1 MKKQIGYI
9 SAFFV
14 FVLLASC
21 STKENTMSSRFY
33 HAFTSRYNIYY
44 NGKTSFDESLK
55 SLQNGHKDNYT
66 EQLLMFPISAKEKN
80 KQTPGGSFDRAIE
93 KSNKAIK
100 LHSIKAKPPKKAGWR
115 NDPKQRAEQE
125 KEEYNPFLKK
135 CWLMMGQGQFYN
147 ADFLQASATFSY
159 IARHYGQDENMIAE
173 ARLWQA
179 RCYSEMGWMYESED
193 ILNKLNTGGIPK
205 NKQKHYATVYADY
218 LIKNKQNKEAIP
230 YLITAIKVEKSHLQ
244 RTRMKYLLGQLYA
257 GEGLD
262 GLAYKMFGQVTNAN
276 PPYEMEFAARIRQT
290 EVFPGGNYAKV
301 IRKLQGMARSEKN
314 IEYQDQVYYAIGNVY
329 LSQQD
334 TVKAIQSYETA
345 IKKSTRNGID
355 KAICQLKLGDI
366 YFKMRAYEKAQPC
379 FIGALSALDKTHRE
393 YERVSKQSAILDELV
408 IHTEAVHLQ
417 DSLQTIAKMSE
428 PERMAVIT
436 KIIEKVKKEEEEQ
449 KKTAEQ
455 AAYLAEQGAKGTGLS
470 RAGTE
475 TKVVTLPTALGES
488 SFYFYNSQIV
498 ADGKRQFQTKW
509 GRRMLEDNWRRL
521 KKAMN
526 TFQETSSDTQVGAVV
541 ENKAESSAV
550 DMVSAD
556 SLSTPVAA
564 QDPKDPA
571 FYLQQLPLTDE
582 DLKASDLIIA
592 DGLYN
597 MAKIYKDKLEDMPLA
612 IETFETLERRFPQ
625 NEYRLDS
632 YYQMYLMALRLK
644 DPVLAAQY
652 KDKLTRSYPES
663 DYAVA
668 VADPN
673 YAYNMQMMDRVQDS
687 IYETTY
693 NRYLAGDTTLVRK
706 NYREVTTAYP
716 LSKLLPK
723 FTFLEA
729 LTYVQSGEA
738 NRFKDALKALVEKYP
753 KADVTELAGEM
764 LKGVLRGRSMVQ
776 GDVTGMKWN
785 LRFGLGE
792 NGELAAGD
800 SARTFTPGV
809 NEPYRMLLIYPTGKA
824 DRNQLLFTV
833 ATFNFSNFM
842 VKEFDLSGES
852 FGEMSMLF
860 IRGFIGMDEI
870 LQYYRMIYKESGYA
884 TAIEK
889 AVGILPI
896 SESNYETLIHGKTL
910 DEYLTFFNE
919 NFGEIAPEIV
929 GRWRVRLSEETEEA
943 HASPAQEQEI
953 SVAGEENL
961 SAVPDQTVTV
971 LQPEVTEPVQ
981 QANKLS
987 SSVDSLQARLIPPLP
1002 LITDTASVEIN
1013 NNVQSRV
1020 EMPINELSLKD
1031 IRTIRA
1037 REAAEEEALKKQ
1049 KRDDFE
1055 AQQKADKKLQE
1066 QKVKDRA
1073 EILKKQEQE
1082 NQALLKAKANR
1093 EKTLEKDQKERL
1105 KQTEI
1110 ARKQKIKEREAL
1122 RKQKEREYKQQLNKR
1137 EKERKEKEKLYQQ
1150 KLRDREKARRE
1161 ARKQK
1166 Q

>member
-1 MKKQIGYI
+1 MKKQTGYI
-9 SAFFV
+9 SALFV

-44 NGKTSFDESLK
+44 NGKTSFDESLM

-66 EQLLMFPISAKEKN
+66 EQLPMFPISAKEKN
-80 KQTPGGSFDRAIE
+80 KTTTGGSFDRAIE

-100 LHSIKAKPPKKAGWR
+100 LHSIKTKPPKKAGWR
-115 NDPKQRAEQE
+115 NDPKQKAEQE
-125 KEEYNPFLKK
+125 QEEYNPFLKK

-159 IARHYGQDENMIAE
+159 IARHYAQDEEMIAE
-173 ARLWQA
+173 SKLWQA
-179 RCYSEMGWMYESED
+179 RCYSEMGWIYESED

-205 NKQKHYATVYADY
+205 NKQKLYATVYADY

-230 YLITAIKVEKSHLQ
+230 YLITAIKAEKKHLQ

-262 GLAYKMFGQVTNAN
+262 GLAYKTFGQVANAN

-290 EVFPGGNYAKV
+290 EVFPGGNYEKV
-301 IRKLQGMARSEKN
+301 IRKLKGMARSEKN
-314 IEYQDQVYYAIGNVY
+314 VEYQDQVYYAIGNVY
-329 LSQQD
+329 MSQQD
-334 TVKAIQSYETA
+334 TINAIQNYEKAIE
-345 IKKSTRNGID
+345 KSTRNGLD

-366 YFKMRAYEKAQPC
+366 YFKQRAYAKAQPC
-379 FIGALSALDKTHRE
+379 FLGALSALGKTHRE
-393 YERVSKQSAILDELV
+393 YERVAKQSAILDEFV
-408 IHTEAVHLQ
+408 IHSEAVHLQ

-428 PERMAVIT
+428 PERMAVIG

-449 KKTAEQ
+449 KKAAEK
-455 AAYLAEQGAKGTGLS
+455 AAYLAEQGAKGTGIN

-475 TKVVTLPTALGES
+475 TKTVTLPVAAGES
-488 SFYFYNSQIV
+488 SFYFYNSQTV
-498 ADGKRQFQTKW
+498 ADGKRQFQNRW

-526 TFQETSSDTQVGAVV
+526 TFQETSADALGSAIAGNNPD
-541 ENKAESSAV
+541 SSALGL
-550 DMVSAD
+550 SPSD

-571 FYLQQLPLTDE
+571 FYLQQLPLTEE

-597 MAKIYKDKLEDMPLA
+597 MAKIYKDKLEDLPLS

-625 NEYRLDS
+625 NEYRLES
-632 YYQMYLMALRLK
+632 YYQLYLMSLRLE
-644 DPVLAAQY
+644 DPLLTAKY
-652 KDKLTRSYPES
+652 KDKLTRSFPES
-663 DYAVA
+663 DYTVA
-668 VADPN
+668 VSDPN
-673 YAYNMQMMDRVQDS
+673 YVYNMQMMDRVQDS
-687 IYETTY
+687 IYEATY
-693 NRYLAGDTTLVRK
+693 NHYLAGDTSLVRK
-706 NYREVTTAYP
+706 NYREVTSAYP

-729 LTYVQSGEA
+729 LTYVQSGDA

-776 GDVTGMKWN
+776 GGITGMKWN

-792 NGELAAGD
+792 NGELAISD
-800 SARTFTPGV
+800 SARVFTAGV
-809 NEPYRMLLIYPTGKA
+809 SEPYRMLLIYPTGKA

-833 ATFNFSNFM
+833 AAFNFANFM

-860 IRGFIGMDEI
+860 IRGFVGLDEI
-870 LQYYRMIYKESGYA
+870 LQYYKMIHQESGYA
-884 TAIEK
+884 SAIEK
-889 AVGILPI
+889 TVGILPI
-896 SESNYETLIHGKTL
+896 SETNYETLIHGKTL
-910 DEYLTFFNE
+910 DEYISFFNQ
-919 NFGEIAPEIV
+919 NYGETAPEIV
-929 GRWRVRLSEETEEA
+929 ARWRARLSEEAEEPGKTSETPA
-943 HASPAQEQEI
+943 VSDLEEQETDSEKAAIISPAITIQQEVVTQADSIPAVQIPETKELTLKEI
-953 SVAGEENL
+953 
-961 SAVPDQTVTV
+961 
-971 LQPEVTEPVQ
+971 
-981 QANKLS
+981 QA
-987 SSVDSLQARLIPPLP
+987 
-1002 LITDTASVEIN
+1002 
-1013 NNVQSRV
+1013 
-1020 EMPINELSLKD
+1020 
-1031 IRTIRA
+1031 IRA
-1037 REAAEEEALKKQ
+1037 REAAEAEALKKQ
-1049 KRDDFE
+1049 KRDEFE
-1055 AQQKADKKLQE
+1055 AQQKVEKELQE
-1066 QKVKDRA
+1066 QKAKERA
-1073 EILKKQEQE
+1073 DILKKQEEE
-1082 NQALLKAKANR
+1082 NQALLTAKANR
-1093 EKTLEKDQKERL
+1093 EKNLEKEQKERL
-1105 KQTEI
+1105 KQTEA

-1122 RKQKEREYKQQLNKR
+1122 RKQKEREYKQQLKKR
-1137 EKERKEKEKLYQQ
+1137 EAERKEKEKLYQQ

-1161 ARKQK
+1161 AQKQK